1 MKRKGL
7 LKLLCATMLLAI
19 AIVYLPSCSNDE
31 EDAEYWTVTLEDHY
45 APYAPND
52 KWGDWSLGPKSVFGS
67 RDNGESLLFSDNEIK
82 GFSYEEGY
90 VYVLRIK
97 ATPTLQQ
104 VGTCNPPPYTFELVE
119 VISKKQPKIDPAI
132 WKNI

>member
-1 MKRKGL
+1 MKKKRI
-7 LKLLCATMLLAI
+7 LKLLGATMLLVVVTVCLTA
-19 AIVYLPSCSNDE
+19 CSKDE
-31 EDAEYWTVTLEDHY
+31 EGAEYWTVTLEDHY
-45 APYAPND
+45 APYHND
-52 KWGDWSLGPKSVFGS
+52 IEDMNMLPKFVFGM
-67 RDNGESLLFSDNEIK
+67 RDNGDSLLFSENEIK

-90 VYVLRIK
+90 VYKLLIK

-104 VGTCNPPPYTFELVE
+104 VGTCNPQPYTFELVE

>member
-1 MKRKGL
+1 MKKKRI
-7 LKLLCATMLLAI
+7 LKLLGATMLLVVVTVCLTA
-19 AIVYLPSCSNDE
+19 CSKDE
-31 EDAEYWTVTLEDHY
+31 EGAEYWTVTLEDHY
-45 APYAPND
+45 APYHND
-52 KWGDWSLGPKSVFGS
+52 IEDMNMLPKFVFGM
-67 RDNGESLLFSDNEIK
+67 RDNGDSLLFSENEIK

-90 VYVLRIK
+90 VYELRIK

-132 WKNI
+132 

>member
-67 RDNGESLLFSDNEIK
+67 RDNGESLLFSENEIK

-104 VGTCNPPPYTFELVE
+104 VGTCNPPPYTFELVK
-119 VISKKQPKIDPAI
+119 VISKKQPKIGPAI
-132 WKNI
+132 

>member
-7 LKLLCATMLLAI
+7 LKLLCATMLLAVT
-19 AIVYLPSCSNDE
+19 IVYLPSCSNDE
-31 EDAEYWTVTLEDHY
+31 ESSEYWTVTLEDHY

-67 RDNGESLLFSDNEIK
+67 RDNGESLLFSENEIK

-90 VYVLRIK
+90 VYELRIK

-119 VISKKQPKIDPAI
+119 VISKERM
-132 WKNI
+132 KNDDVI

>member
-7 LKLLCATMLLAI
+7 LHLLCATMLLAI
-19 AIVYLPSCSNDE
+19 TIVYLPSCSNDE

-67 RDNGESLLFSDNEIK
+67 RDNGETMVKVCFSVK
-82 GFSYEEGY
+82 MRLKVSPMKKVMSMY
-90 VYVLRIK
+90 YVLKR
-97 ATPTLQQ
+97 LQRF
-104 VGTCNPPPYTFELVE
+104 N
-119 VISKKQPKIDPAI
+119 K
-132 WKNI
+132 

>member
-1 MKRKGL
+1 MIKKGI
-7 LKLLCATMLLAI
+7 LKLLGVTILFAVVSAVT
-19 AIVYLPSCSNDE
+19 VYVISCSKDE
-31 EDAEYWTVTLEDHY
+31 EGAEYWTVTLEDHY
-45 APYAPND
+45 APYQYDLEDMNM
-52 KWGDWSLGPKSVFGS
+52 LPKSVFGM

-119 VISKKQPKIDPAI
+119 VISKKQPKIGPAI
-132 WKNI
+132 

>member
-1 MKRKGL
+1 MIKKGI
-7 LKLLCATMLLAI
+7 LKLLGVTILFAVVSAVT
-19 AIVYLPSCSNDE
+19 VYLISCRNDE
-31 EDAEYWTVTLEDHY
+31 EGSEYWTVTLEDHY
-45 APYAPND
+45 APYQYDLEDMNM
-52 KWGDWSLGPKSVFGS
+52 LPKSVFGM

-119 VISKKQPKIDPAI
+119 VISKEQPIIDPVI
-132 WKNI
+132 

>member
-1 MKRKGL
+1 MKKKRI
-7 LKLLCATMLLAI
+7 LKLLGATMLLVVVTVCLTA
-19 AIVYLPSCSNDE
+19 CSKDE
-31 EDAEYWTVTLEDHY
+31 EGAEYWTVTLEDHY
-45 APYAPND
+45 APYHND
-52 KWGDWSLGPKSVFGS
+52 IEDMNMLPKFVFGM
-67 RDNGESLLFSDNEIK
+67 RDNGDSLLFSENEIK

-90 VYVLRIK
+90 VYELRIK

>member
-1 MKRKGL
+1 MQQCYSL
-7 LKLLCATMLLAI
+7 VT
-19 AIVYLPSCSNDE
+19 IVYLPSCSNDE
-31 EDAEYWTVTLEDHY
+31 EGSEYWTVTLEDHY
-45 APYAPND
+45 APYQYDLEDMNM
-52 KWGDWSLGPKSVFGS
+52 LPKSVFGM
-67 RDNGESLLFSDNEIK
+67 RDNGESLLFSENEIK

-119 VISKKQPKIDPAI
+119 VISKKQPKIGPAI
-132 WKNI
+132 